1 MNTPHMARRGRPKGL
16 IGVVVGIVLG
26 VGIGVASVGPS
37 ADAET
42 ITGDHRL
49 VTIGGTIR
57 KRDGRWLVWDPNHG
71 HRGLGRITCQKG
83 GGLTVE
89 LRPVG
94 VADGFGAVTVDGVLV
109 GKGVAVGSSANL
121 HSLTLSFARNGK
133 RISCRSSVFEH
144 PGTNVWI
151 TWTQVV
157 RR

>member
-1 MNTPHMARRGRPKGL
+1 MRPTSITRRD
-16 IGVVVGIVLG
+16 IVAGVVGALLVAG
-26 VGIGVASVGPS
+26 VGLASSGPTAE
-37 ADAET
+37 ADA

-49 VTIGGTIR
+49 VTVGGTIR
-57 KRDGRWLVWDPNHG
+57 KRDGRWLVWDPNHA
-71 HRGLGRITCQKG
+71 HRGLGRVTCQKG

-94 VADGFGAVTVDGVLV
+94 VADGFGAVTVDGLLAS
-109 GKGVAVGSSANL
+109 KGVAVGSSANL

-133 RISCRSSVFEH
+133 RISCRHRVFDD

>member
-1 MNTPHMARRGRPKGL
+1 MVRGRDLIAGL
-16 IGVVVGIVLG
+16 VGALVALG
-26 VGIGVASVGPS
+26 VGQISPEPRAH
-37 ADAET
+37 ADA
-42 ITGDHRL
+42 ITSEHRL